1 MRAPLRPYDYL
12 ILFLLGGVLGALS
25 GAMVTT
31 VSFDGE
37 SLGSFAALGAL
48 ALGTLSTIT
57 QGRVLSLLFF
67 KYGRASAYNP
77 NERNDW
83 KLFFVSIG
91 LLFIATSLIRPS
103 DSSIYIP
110 DNWLYVVIPAGAILA
125 YGIGYLLR
133 KHLNVAG
140 CALFAALGALLLLF
154 ALL

>member
-48 ALGTLSTIT
+48 TWALSPRLRRAESYLCYSSNTVAHPPTIRLNAMT
-57 QGRVLSLLFF
+57 GNCS
-67 KYGRASAYNP
+67 
-77 NERNDW
+77 
-83 KLFFVSIG
+83 FVSIG

-125 YGIGYLLR
+125 YGIGCLLR